1 MFKKKYWRGLFIS
14 LLGISILCCGFLKY
28 YGLNINEAALLV
40 LTGLKNLTGESVELD
55 FLENKQSKVINHEEW
70 STLLAKYVD
79 KQGNVDYQAFQEEEQ
94 KLNQYLDLLSQ
105 NPPGAD
111 QSQNQQL
118 TYWINAYN
126 AFTVKL
132 ILNHYPLKGIKT
144 ISNGLPMMGSPWDIK
159 FFKIGGVDFDLNTIE
174 HEILRKKFKE
184 PRIHFAIN
192 CASFSCPKLRTE
204 AYTAEKLD
212 KQLEEQ
218 SRDFLNDP
226 TKNKINTEEA
236 YLSKIFNWFESD
248 FEAVGGVEK
257 FVQKYH
263 DQFQPDVD
271 IEYLEY
277 NWDLNEQKTN

>member
-1 MFKKKYWRGLFIS
+1 MSLIGLS
-14 LLGISILCCGFLKY
+14 LLFFAFLKY
-28 YGLNINEAALLV
+28 YGLNTNEVGLLL
-40 LTGLKNLTGESVELD
+40 LTGFKDLKGESVALD
-55 FLENKQSKVINHEEW
+55 FLENEPSQAISHEEW
-70 STLLAKYVD
+70 SDLLAKHVD
-79 KQGNVDYQAFQEEEQ
+79 ENGLINYQGFQEDEQ
-94 KLNQYLDLLSQ
+94 KLNQYLELLSQ
-105 NPPGAD
+105 NPL
-111 QSQNQQL
+111 SFQQPENEQL
-118 TYWINAYN
+118 AYWINAYN

-132 ILNHYPLKGIKT
+132 ILNHYPVKSIKD
-144 ISNGLPMMGSPWDIK
+144 ISDGLPMVDSPWDIK
-159 FFKIGGVDFDLNTIE
+159 FFKIKGVDFDLNTIE
-174 HEILRKKFKE
+174 HEILRKRLKE

-218 SRDFLNDP
+218 SRDFLNDS
-226 TKNKINTEEA
+226 TKNKINTEEV

-248 FEAVGGVEK
+248 FEAAGGLEK

-277 NWDLNEQKTN
+277 NWDLNEQRTN